1 MNLELF
7 KYMNILMFVIAWLAE
22 SSADGV
28 FDQDEIEK
36 AVNAF
41 ALWFGYNFTPEEVA
55 ALFSI
60 VAKIRGEEIRIKL

>member
-1 MNLELF
+1 
-7 KYMNILMFVIAWLAE
+7 MNILMFVIAWLAE

-28 FDQDEIEK
+28 FDQEEIQK

-41 ALWFGYNFTPEEVA
+41 ALWFGYNFTQEEVA

-60 VAKIRGEEIRIKL
+60 IAKIRGEKLIIKL